1 MRKGMSVPC
10 NQNGGEIDMP
20 KRVLMSGNEAVAT
33 ALRQINPDV
42 FPAFPI
48 TPSTE
53 IPQYFSNYVSNGLV
67 DTEFITVESEHS
79 SMSAAMGA
87 SAAGARALTATSS
100 AGLAFMWEVLGV
112 AASSRLPV
120 ALAAVCRA
128 LTGPLNIN
136 CDHSDTMGARDSG
149 WIQLYAEDNQEAY
162 DNMVMAFN
170 IAEHKD
176 VMLPIMICQ
185 DGFITSHAMMNME
198 LLDDETVKAFVGE
211 REPSEY
217 LLNPDET
224 FAVGPYAVSDYYME
238 SRKAQAHAM
247 ENAKQVILDV
257 ARDFE
262 KISGRKYGLI
272 EEYRMDDAEYAV
284 VIIGSAAGTTKD
296 AIDKMRADGD
306 KVGLIKVRSF
316 RPFPGKEIAQSLK
329 KCKAVAIMDRSE
341 AFSTNGGPLG
351 AETMQAMYTEKCS
364 ALTIDIMY
372 GIGGRDVRV
381 EDMINVYETLKNIAE
396 TGETGPTYRYMGLR
410 DKEEN

>member
-1 MRKGMSVPC
+1 
-10 NQNGGEIDMP
+10 MP
-20 KRVLMSGNEAVAT
+20 KKVQMSGNEAVAN

-42 FPAFPI
+42 FPMFPI

-53 IPQYFSNYVSNGLV
+53 IPQYFANYVSNGLV

-79 SMSAAMGA
+79 SMSAAIGA

-112 AASSRLPV
+112 AASHRVPV
-120 ALAAVCRA
+120 VLAAVCRA

-149 WIQLYAEDNQEAY
+149 WIQLYAETNQEAY
-162 DNMVMAFN
+162 DNMVMAYR

-185 DGFITSHAMMNME
+185 DGFITSHAVMNME
-198 LLDDETVKAFVGE
+198 LLDDDVVKNFVGAY
-211 REPSEY
+211 EPEDY
-217 LLNPDET
+217 LLNPNET
-224 FAVGPYAVSDYYME
+224 YAVGPYAITDYYME

-247 ENAKQVILDV
+247 ENAKQVIKDI
-257 ARDFE
+257 AEEFE

-272 EEYRMDDAEYAV
+272 EEYRMEDAEYAV
-284 VIIGSAAGTTKD
+284 VIIGSAAGTTKE
-296 AIDKMRADGD
+296 AIDHMRENGE

-316 RPFPGKEIAQSLK
+316 RPFPGEEIAASLK

-341 AFSTNGGPLG
+341 SFSTNGGPLG
-351 AETMQAMYTEKCS
+351 AETMQAMYTARCT

-372 GIGGRDVRV
+372 GIGGRDVTV
-381 EDMINVYETLKNIAE
+381 DDMINVYDTLKDIAV
-396 TGETGPTYRYMGLR
+396 TGETGDVYRYMGLR
-410 DKEEN
+410 DKEAK

>member
-1 MRKGMSVPC
+1 
-10 NQNGGEIDMP
+10 MP
-20 KRVLMSGNEAVAT
+20 KKVQMSGNEAVAN

-42 FPAFPI
+42 FPMFPI

-53 IPQYFSNYVSNGLV
+53 IPQYFANYVSNGLV

-79 SMSAAMGA
+79 SMSAAIGA

-112 AASSRLPV
+112 AASHRVPV
-120 ALAAVCRA
+120 VLAAVCRA

-149 WIQLYAEDNQEAY
+149 WIQLYAETNQEAY
-162 DNMVMAFN
+162 DNMVMAYR

-185 DGFITSHAMMNME
+185 DGFITSHAVMNME
-198 LLDDETVKAFVGE
+198 LLDDDVVKNFVGE
-211 REPSEY
+211 YEPEDY
-217 LLNPDET
+217 LLNPNET
-224 FAVGPYAVSDYYME
+224 YAVGPYAITDYYME

-247 ENAKQVILDV
+247 ENAKQVIKDI
-257 ARDFE
+257 AEEFE

-272 EEYRMDDAEYAV
+272 EEYRIEDAEYAV
-284 VIIGSAAGTTKD
+284 VIIGSAAGTTKE
-296 AIDKMRADGD
+296 AIDHMRENGE

-316 RPFPGKEIAQSLK
+316 RPFPGEEIAASLK

-341 AFSTNGGPLG
+341 SFSTNGGPLG
-351 AETMQAMYTEKCS
+351 AETMQAMYTARCT

-372 GIGGRDVRV
+372 GIGGRDVTV
-381 EDMINVYETLKNIAE
+381 DDMINVYDTLKDIAA
-396 TGETGPTYRYMGLR
+396 TGETGDVYRYMGLR
-410 DKEEN
+410 DKEAK

>member
-1 MRKGMSVPC
+1 
-10 NQNGGEIDMP
+10 
-20 KRVLMSGNEAVAT
+20 MSGNEAVAN

-42 FPAFPI
+42 FPMFPI

-53 IPQYFSNYVSNGLV
+53 IPQYFANYVSNGLV

-79 SMSAAMGA
+79 SMSAAIGA

-112 AASSRLPV
+112 AASHRVPV
-120 ALAAVCRA
+120 VLAAVCRA

-149 WIQLYAEDNQEAY
+149 WIQLYAETNQEAY
-162 DNMVMAFN
+162 DNMVMAYR

-185 DGFITSHAMMNME
+185 DGFITSHAVMNME
-198 LLDDETVKAFVGE
+198 LLDDDVVKNFVGE
-211 REPSEY
+211 YEPEDY
-217 LLNPDET
+217 LLNPNET
-224 FAVGPYAVSDYYME
+224 YAVGPYAITDYYME

-247 ENAKQVILDV
+247 ENAKKVILDI
-257 ARDFE
+257 AEEFE

-272 EEYRMDDAEYAV
+272 EEYRMEDAEYAV
-284 VIIGSAAGTTKD
+284 VIIGSAAGTTKE
-296 AIDKMRADGD
+296 AIDHMRENGE

-316 RPFPGKEIAQSLK
+316 RPFPGEEIAASLK

-341 AFSTNGGPLG
+341 SFSTNGGPLG
-351 AETMQAMYTEKCS
+351 AETMQAMYTARCT

-372 GIGGRDVRV
+372 GIGGRDVTV
-381 EDMINVYETLKNIAE
+381 DDMINVYDTLKDIAV
-396 TGETGPTYRYMGLR
+396 TGETGDVYRYMGLR
-410 DKEEN
+410 DKEAK

>member
-1 MRKGMSVPC
+1 
-10 NQNGGEIDMP
+10 MP

-42 FPAFPI
+42 FPMFPI

-79 SMSAAMGA
+79 SMSAALGA
-87 SAAGARALTATSS
+87 AAAGARAVTATSS

-112 AASSRLPV
+112 AASSRMPI
-120 ALAAVCRA
+120 ALAAVARA

-162 DNMVMAFN
+162 DNMVMAYN
-170 IAEHKD
+170 IAEHPD

-185 DGFITSHAMMNME
+185 DGFITSHAVMNMQ
-198 LLDDETVKAFVGE
+198 LLDDLTVKEFVGE
-211 REPSEY
+211 RQPVDY

-247 ENAKQVILDV
+247 ENAKQVIKEI
-257 ARDFE
+257 AEEFE

-272 EEYRMDDAEYAV
+272 EEYRMEDAEYAV
-284 VIIGSAAGTTKD
+284 VIIGSAAGTTKE
-296 AIDKMRADGD
+296 AIDHMRENGE

-316 RPFPGKEIAQSLK
+316 RPFPAEEIAASLK

-341 AFSTNGGPLG
+341 SFSTNGGPLG
-351 AETMQAMYTEKCS
+351 AETMQAMYTARCT

-372 GIGGRDVRV
+372 GIGGRDVTV
-381 EDMINVYETLKNIAE
+381 DDMINVYNTLKDIAA
-396 TGETGPTYRYMGLR
+396 TGETGDVYRYMGLR
-410 DKEEN
+410 DKEAK

>member
-1 MRKGMSVPC
+1 
-10 NQNGGEIDMP
+10 MP
-20 KRVLMSGNEAVAT
+20 KRVLLSGNEAVAT

-53 IPQYFSNYVSNGLV
+53 IPQYFSNYVANGLV

-120 ALAAVCRA
+120 GLAAVCRA

-185 DGFITSHAMMNME
+185 DGFITSHAVNDME
-198 LLDDETVKAFVGE
+198 LLDDMTVKEFVGE
-211 REPSEY
+211 REPVDY
-217 LLNPDET
+217 LLNPKET

-257 ARDFE
+257 AKDFE

-272 EEYRMDDAEYAV
+272 EEYKMDDAEYAV

-296 AIDKMRADGD
+296 AIDRMRENGD
-306 KVGLIKVRSF
+306 KVGLIKIRSF
-316 RPFPGKEIAQSLK
+316 RPFPGKEIAESLK
-329 KCKAVAIMDRSE
+329 KCKAAAVMDRSE
-341 AFSTNGGPLG
+341 AFSTNGGPVG
-351 AETMQAMYTEKCS
+351 AETMQAMYS
-364 ALTIDIMY
+364 AGCTAKTINIMY

-381 EDMINVYETLKNIAE
+381 EDMMNVYETLKDIAA
-396 TGETGPTYRYMGLR
+396 TGETGDVYRYMGLR
-410 DKEEN
+410 DKEAK

>member
-1 MRKGMSVPC
+1 
-10 NQNGGEIDMP
+10 MP
-20 KRVLMSGNEAVAT
+20 KKVLMSGNEAVAT

-53 IPQYFSNYVSNGLV
+53 VPQYFSNYVSNGLV

-170 IAEHKD
+170 IAEHED

-198 LLDDETVKAFVGE
+198 LLDDMTVKEFVGE
-211 REPSEY
+211 REPVDY
-217 LLNPDET
+217 LLNPEEK

-257 ARDFE
+257 AKDFE

-272 EEYRMDDAEYAV
+272 EEYKMEDAEYAM
-284 VIIGSAAGTTKD
+284 VIIGSAAGTAKE
-296 AIDKMRADGD
+296 AIDQMRADGE
-306 KVGLIKVRSF
+306 KVGLVKIRSF
-316 RPFPGKEIAQSLK
+316 RPFPAEEIAKALK
-329 KCKAVAIMDRSE
+329 PCKAVAVMDRSE
-341 AFSTNGGPLG
+341 AFSTNGGPVG
-351 AETMQAMYTEKCS
+351 AETMQAMYVNGCTAK
-364 ALTIDIMY
+364 AINIMY
-372 GIGGRDVRV
+372 GIGGRDVTV
-381 EDMINVYETLKNIAE
+381 DDMKGVYKTLMKIDE

-410 DKEEN
+410 DKEAK

>member
-1 MRKGMSVPC
+1 
-10 NQNGGEIDMP
+10 MP
-20 KRVLMSGNEAVAT
+20 KKVLMSGNEAVAT

-53 IPQYFSNYVSNGLV
+53 VPQYFSNYVSNGLV

-170 IAEHKD
+170 IAEHED

-198 LLDDETVKAFVGE
+198 LLDDMTVKEFVGE
-211 REPSEY
+211 REPVDY
-217 LLNPDET
+217 LLNPEEK

-257 ARDFE
+257 AKDFE

-272 EEYRMDDAEYAV
+272 EEYKMEDAEYAM
-284 VIIGSAAGTTKD
+284 VIIGSAAGTAKE
-296 AIDKMRADGD
+296 AIDQMRADGE
-306 KVGLIKVRSF
+306 KVGLVKIRSF
-316 RPFPGKEIAQSLK
+316 RPFPAEEIAKALK
-329 KCKAVAIMDRSE
+329 PCKAVAVMDRSE
-341 AFSTNGGPLG
+341 AFSTNGGPVG
-351 AETMQAMYTEKCS
+351 AETMQAMYVNGCTAK
-364 ALTIDIMY
+364 AINIMY
-372 GIGGRDVRV
+372 GIGGRDVTV
-381 EDMINVYETLKNIAE
+381 DDMKGVYKTLMEIDE

-410 DKEEN
+410 DKEAK

>member
-1 MRKGMSVPC
+1 
-10 NQNGGEIDMP
+10 MP
-20 KRVLMSGNEAVAT
+20 KKVQMSGNEAVAN

-42 FPAFPI
+42 FPMFPI

-53 IPQYFSNYVSNGLV
+53 IPQYFANYVSNGLV

-79 SMSAAMGA
+79 SMSAAIGA

-112 AASSRLPV
+112 AASHRVPV
-120 ALAAVCRA
+120 VLAAVCRA

-149 WIQLYAEDNQEAY
+149 WIQLYAETNQEAY
-162 DNMVMAFN
+162 DNMVMAYR

-185 DGFITSHAMMNME
+185 DGFITSHAVMNME
-198 LLDDETVKAFVGE
+198 LLDDDVVKNFVGE
-211 REPSEY
+211 YEPEDY
-217 LLNPDET
+217 LLNPNET
-224 FAVGPYAVSDYYME
+224 YAVGPYAITDYYME

-257 ARDFE
+257 AKDFE

-272 EEYRMDDAEYAV
+272 EEYKMDDAEYAM
-284 VIIGSAAGTTKD
+284 VIIGSAAGTAKEAVD
-296 AIDKMRADGD
+296 EMREAGK
-306 KVGLIKVRSF
+306 KVGIIKIRSF
-316 RPFPGKEIAQSLK
+316 RPFPGEEIATSLK
-329 KCKAVAIMDRSE
+329 KCKAVAVMDRCES
-341 AFSTNGGPLG
+341 FSTNGGPVG
-351 AETMQAMYTEKCS
+351 AETMQAMYTNGCTAK
-364 ALTIDIMY
+364 AINIMY
-372 GIGGRDVRV
+372 GIGGRDVTV
-381 EDMINVYETLKNIAE
+381 GDMRGVYDTLEEIAK

-410 DKEEN
+410 DKEAK

>member
-1 MRKGMSVPC
+1 
-10 NQNGGEIDMP
+10 MP
-20 KRVLMSGNEAVAT
+20 KKVQMSGNEAVAN

-42 FPAFPI
+42 FPMFPI

-53 IPQYFSNYVSNGLV
+53 IPQYFANYVSNGLV

-79 SMSAAMGA
+79 SMSAAIGA
-87 SAAGARALTATSS
+87 SAAGARELTATSS

-112 AASSRLPV
+112 AASHRVPV
-120 ALAAVCRA
+120 VLAAVCRA

-149 WIQLYAEDNQEAY
+149 WIQLYAETNQEAY
-162 DNMVMAFN
+162 DNMVMAYR

-185 DGFITSHAMMNME
+185 DGFITSHAVMNME
-198 LLDDETVKAFVGE
+198 LLDDDVVKNFVGE
-211 REPSEY
+211 YEPEDY
-217 LLNPDET
+217 LLNPNET
-224 FAVGPYAVSDYYME
+224 YAVGPYAITDYYME

-247 ENAKQVILDV
+247 ENAKQVIKDI
-257 ARDFE
+257 AEEFE

-272 EEYRMDDAEYAV
+272 EEYRMEDAEYAV
-284 VIIGSAAGTTKD
+284 VIIGSAAGTTKE
-296 AIDKMRADGD
+296 AIDHMRENGE

-316 RPFPGKEIAQSLK
+316 RPFPGEEIAASLK

-341 AFSTNGGPLG
+341 SFSTNGGPLG
-351 AETMQAMYTEKCS
+351 AETMQAMYTARCT

-372 GIGGRDVRV
+372 GIGGRDVTV
-381 EDMINVYETLKNIAE
+381 DDMINVYDTLKDIAV
-396 TGETGPTYRYMGLR
+396 TGETGDVYRYMGLR
-410 DKEEN
+410 DKEAK

>member
-1 MRKGMSVPC
+1 
-10 NQNGGEIDMP
+10 MP
-20 KRVLMSGNEAVAT
+20 KKVQMSGNEAVAN

-42 FPAFPI
+42 FPMFPI

-53 IPQYFSNYVSNGLV
+53 IPQYFANYVSNGLV

-79 SMSAAMGA
+79 SMSAAIGA

-112 AASSRLPV
+112 AASHRVPV
-120 ALAAVCRA
+120 VLAAVCRA

-149 WIQLYAEDNQEAY
+149 WIQLYAETNQEAY
-162 DNMVMAFN
+162 DNMVMAYR

-185 DGFITSHAMMNME
+185 DGFITSHAVMNME
-198 LLDDETVKAFVGE
+198 LLDDDVVKNFVGE
-211 REPSEY
+211 YEPENY
-217 LLNPDET
+217 LLNPNET
-224 FAVGPYAVSDYYME
+224 YAVGPYAITDYYME

-247 ENAKQVILDV
+247 ENAKQVIKDI
-257 ARDFE
+257 AEEFE
-262 KISGRKYGLI
+262 KISGRKYSLI
-272 EEYRMDDAEYAV
+272 EEYRMEDAEYAV
-284 VIIGSAAGTTKD
+284 VIIGSAAGTTKE
-296 AIDKMRADGD
+296 AIDHMRENGE

-316 RPFPGKEIAQSLK
+316 RPFPGEEIAASLK

-341 AFSTNGGPLG
+341 SFSTNGGPLG
-351 AETMQAMYTEKCS
+351 AETMQAMYTARCT

-372 GIGGRDVRV
+372 GIGGRDVTV
-381 EDMINVYETLKNIAE
+381 DDMINVYDTLKDIAA
-396 TGETGPTYRYMGLR
+396 TGETGDVYRYMGLR
-410 DKEEN
+410 DKEAK

>member
-1 MRKGMSVPC
+1 
-10 NQNGGEIDMP
+10 MP
-20 KRVLMSGNEAVAT
+20 KKVQMSGNEAVAN

-42 FPAFPI
+42 FPMFPI

-53 IPQYFSNYVSNGLV
+53 IPQYFANYVSNGLV

-79 SMSAAMGA
+79 SMSAAIGA

-112 AASSRLPV
+112 AASHRVPV
-120 ALAAVCRA
+120 VLAAVCRA

-149 WIQLYAEDNQEAY
+149 WIQLYAETNQEAY
-162 DNMVMAFN
+162 DNMVMAYR

-185 DGFITSHAMMNME
+185 DGFITSHAVMNME
-198 LLDDETVKAFVGE
+198 LLDDDVVKNFVGE
-211 REPSEY
+211 YEPEDY
-217 LLNPDET
+217 LLNPNET
-224 FAVGPYAVSDYYME
+224 YAVGPYAITDYYME

-247 ENAKQVILDV
+247 ENAKQVIKDI
-257 ARDFE
+257 AEEFE

-272 EEYRMDDAEYAV
+272 EEYRMEDAEYAV
-284 VIIGSAAGTTKD
+284 VIIGSAAGTTKE
-296 AIDKMRADGD
+296 AIDHMRENGE

-316 RPFPGKEIAQSLK
+316 RPFPGEEIAASLK

-341 AFSTNGGPLG
+341 SFSTNGGPLG
-351 AETMQAMYTEKCS
+351 AETMQAMYTARCT

-372 GIGGRDVRV
+372 GIGGRDVTV
-381 EDMINVYETLKNIAE
+381 DDLINVYDTLKDIAA
-396 TGETGPTYRYMGLR
+396 TGETGDVYRYMGLR
-410 DKEEN
+410 DKEAK

>member
-1 MRKGMSVPC
+1 
-10 NQNGGEIDMP
+10 MP
-20 KRVLMSGNEAVAT
+20 KRVLLSGNEAVAT

-53 IPQYFSNYVSNGLV
+53 IPQYFSNYVANGLV

-149 WIQLYAEDNQEAY
+149 WIQLYAENNQEAY
-162 DNMVMAFN
+162 DNMVMAFR
-170 IAEHKD
+170 IAEHAD

-185 DGFITSHAMMNME
+185 DGFVTSHAVNDME
-198 LLDDETVKAFVGE
+198 ILEDDVVKQFVGE
-211 REPSEY
+211 REPKEY
-217 LLNPDET
+217 LLNSEET

-247 ENAKQVILDV
+247 ENAKQVITEI
-257 ARDFE
+257 AAEYE

-272 EEYRMDDAEYAV
+272 ETYKMEDAEVAI
-284 VIIGSAAGTTKD
+284 VIIGSAAGAGKD
-296 AIDKMRADGD
+296 AADRMRAQGIAA
-306 KVGLIKVRSF
+306 GLIKIRSF
-316 RPFPGKEIAQSLK
+316 RPFPGREIGESLK
-329 KCKAVAIMDRSE
+329 NCKAVAVMDRSE
-341 AFSTNGGPLG
+341 SFSTNGGPVG
-351 AETMQAMYTEKCS
+351 AETMQAMYTAGCS
-364 ALTIDIMY
+364 AKTINIMY
-372 GIGGRDVRV
+372 GIGGRDVTV
-381 EDMINVYETLKNIAE
+381 EDMEGVYHTLDEIAQS
-396 TGETGPTYRYMGLR
+396 GETGDVYRYMGLR
-410 DKEEN
+410 DKEAK

>member
-1 MRKGMSVPC
+1 
-10 NQNGGEIDMP
+10 MP

-42 FPAFPI
+42 FPMFPI

-79 SMSAAMGA
+79 SMSAALGA
-87 SAAGARALTATSS
+87 AAAGARAVTATSS

-112 AASSRLPV
+112 AASSRMPI
-120 ALAAVCRA
+120 ALAAVARA

-162 DNMVMAFN
+162 DNMVMAYN
-170 IAEHKD
+170 IAEHPD

-185 DGFITSHAMMNME
+185 DGFITSHAVMNMQ
-198 LLDDETVKAFVGE
+198 LLDDLTVKEFVGE
-211 REPSEY
+211 RQPVDY

-247 ENAKQVILDV
+247 ENAKKVILDV
-257 ARDFE
+257 AKKFE

-272 EEYRMDDAEYAV
+272 EEYKMQDAEYAV

-296 AIDKMRADGD
+296 AIDRMRANGD

-316 RPFPGKEIAQSLK
+316 RPFPGEEIAASLK
-329 KCKAVAIMDRSE
+329 KCKAVAVMDRSE

-351 AETMQAMYTEKCS
+351 AETMQAMYTGKCD
-364 ALTIDIMY
+364 ALAIDIMY

-381 EDMINVYETLKNIAE
+381 EDMINVYETLKDIAK

-410 DKEEN
+410 DKEAT

>member
-1 MRKGMSVPC
+1 
-10 NQNGGEIDMP
+10 MP
-20 KRVLMSGNEAVAT
+20 KKVLMSGNEAVAT

-120 ALAAVCRA
+120 GLAAVCRA

-198 LLDDETVKAFVGE
+198 LLDDMTVKEFVGE
-211 REPSEY
+211 REPEDY
-217 LLNPDET
+217 LLNPKEK

-257 ARDFE
+257 AKEFE

-272 EEYRMDDAEYAV
+272 EEYKMEDAEYAM
-284 VIIGSAAGTTKD
+284 VIIGSAAGTAKEAVD
-296 AIDKMRADGD
+296 RMRDNGE
-306 KVGLIKVRSF
+306 KVGLIKIRSF
-316 RPFPGKEIAQSLK
+316 RPFPAEEIAKALMP
-329 KCKAVAIMDRSE
+329 CKAVAVMDRSE
-341 AFSTNGGPLG
+341 AFSTNGGPVG
-351 AETMQAMYTEKCS
+351 AETMQAMYVHGCTAK
-364 ALTIDIMY
+364 AINIMY
-372 GIGGRDVRV
+372 GIGGRDVTV
-381 EDMINVYETLKNIAE
+381 EDMKGVYETLMGIAK

-410 DKEEN
+410 DKEAK

>member
-1 MRKGMSVPC
+1 
-10 NQNGGEIDMP
+10 MP
-20 KRVLMSGNEAVAT
+20 KKVQMSGNEAVAN

-42 FPAFPI
+42 FPMFPI

-53 IPQYFSNYVSNGLV
+53 IPQYFANYVSNGLV

-79 SMSAAMGA
+79 SMSAAIGA

-112 AASSRLPV
+112 AASHRVPV
-120 ALAAVCRA
+120 VLAAVCRA

-149 WIQLYAEDNQEAY
+149 WIQLYAETNQEAY
-162 DNMVMAFN
+162 DNMVMAYR

-185 DGFITSHAMMNME
+185 DGFITSHAVMNME
-198 LLDDETVKAFVGE
+198 LLDDDVVKNFVGE
-211 REPSEY
+211 YEPEDY
-217 LLNPDET
+217 LLNPNET
-224 FAVGPYAVSDYYME
+224 YAVGPYAITDYYME

-247 ENAKQVILDV
+247 ENAKQVIKDI
-257 ARDFE
+257 AEEFE

-272 EEYRMDDAEYAV
+272 EEYRMEDAEYAV
-284 VIIGSAAGTTKD
+284 VIIGSAAGTTKE
-296 AIDKMRADGD
+296 AIDHMRENGE

-316 RPFPGKEIAQSLK
+316 RPFPGEEIAASLK

-341 AFSTNGGPLG
+341 SFSTNGGPLG
-351 AETMQAMYTEKCS
+351 AETMQAMYTARCT

-372 GIGGRDVRV
+372 GIGGRDVTV
-381 EDMINVYETLKNIAE
+381 DDMINVYDTLKDIAAP
-396 TGETGPTYRYMGLR
+396 GETGDVYRYMGLR
-410 DKEEN
+410 DKEAK

>member
-1 MRKGMSVPC
+1 
-10 NQNGGEIDMP
+10 MP
-20 KRVLMSGNEAVAT
+20 KKVLMSGNEAVAT

-120 ALAAVCRA
+120 ALTAVCRA

-198 LLDDETVKAFVGE
+198 LLDDMTVKEFVGE
-211 REPSEY
+211 REPVDY
-217 LLNPDET
+217 LLNPEEK

-257 ARDFE
+257 AKDFE

-272 EEYRMDDAEYAV
+272 EEYKMDDAEYAM
-284 VIIGSAAGTTKD
+284 VIIGSAAGTAKE
-296 AIDKMRADGD
+296 AIDQMRAEGE
-306 KVGLIKVRSF
+306 KVGLIKIRSF
-316 RPFPGKEIAQSLK
+316 RPFPGAEIAASLK
-329 KCKAVAIMDRSE
+329 KCKAVAVMDRSE
-341 AFSTNGGPLG
+341 AFSTNGGPVG
-351 AETMQAMYTEKCS
+351 AETMQAMYTGGCTAK
-364 ALTIDIMY
+364 AINIMY
-372 GIGGRDVRV
+372 GIGGRDVTV
-381 EDMINVYETLKNIAE
+381 DDMKGVYQTLMDIAE

-410 DKEEN
+410 DKEAK

>member
-1 MRKGMSVPC
+1 
-10 NQNGGEIDMP
+10 MP

-120 ALAAVCRA
+120 GLAAVCRA

-198 LLDDETVKAFVGE
+198 LLDDMTVKEFVGE
-211 REPSEY
+211 REPVEY
-217 LLNPDET
+217 LLNPEEK

-257 ARDFE
+257 AKDFE

-272 EEYRMDDAEYAV
+272 EEYKMDDAEYAM
-284 VIIGSAAGTTKD
+284 VIIGSAAGTAKE
-296 AIDKMRADGD
+296 AIDQMRAEGE
-306 KVGLIKVRSF
+306 KVGLIKIRSF
-316 RPFPGKEIAQSLK
+316 RPFPGAEIAASLK
-329 KCKAVAIMDRSE
+329 KCKAVAVMDRSE
-341 AFSTNGGPLG
+341 AFSTNGGPVG
-351 AETMQAMYTEKCS
+351 AETMQAMYTGGCTAK
-364 ALTIDIMY
+364 AINIMY
-372 GIGGRDVRV
+372 GIGGRDVTV
-381 EDMINVYETLKNIAE
+381 DDMKGAYKTLMDIAK

-410 DKEEN
+410 DKEAK

>member
-1 MRKGMSVPC
+1 
-10 NQNGGEIDMP
+10 MP
-20 KRVLMSGNEAVAT
+20 KKVQMSGNEAVAN

-42 FPAFPI
+42 FPMFPI

-53 IPQYFSNYVSNGLV
+53 IPQYFANYVSNGLV

-79 SMSAAMGA
+79 SMSAAIGA

-112 AASSRLPV
+112 AASHRVPV
-120 ALAAVCRA
+120 VLAAVCRA

-149 WIQLYAEDNQEAY
+149 WIQLYAETNQEAY
-162 DNMVMAFN
+162 DNMVMAYR

-185 DGFITSHAMMNME
+185 DGFITSHAEMNME
-198 LLDDETVKAFVGE
+198 LLDDDVVKNFVGE
-211 REPSEY
+211 YEPEDY
-217 LLNPDET
+217 LLNPNET
-224 FAVGPYAVSDYYME
+224 YAVGPYAITDYYME

-247 ENAKQVILDV
+247 ENAKQVIKDI
-257 ARDFE
+257 AEEFE

-272 EEYRMDDAEYAV
+272 EEYRMEDAEYAV
-284 VIIGSAAGTTKD
+284 VIIGSAAGTTKE
-296 AIDKMRADGD
+296 AIDHMREDGE

-316 RPFPGKEIAQSLK
+316 RPFPGEEIAASLK

-341 AFSTNGGPLG
+341 SFSTNGGPLG
-351 AETMQAMYTEKCS
+351 AETMQAMYTARCT

-372 GIGGRDVRV
+372 GIGGRDVTV
-381 EDMINVYETLKNIAE
+381 DDMINVYDTLKDIAA
-396 TGETGPTYRYMGLR
+396 TGETGDVYRYMGLR
-410 DKEEN
+410 DKEAK

>member
-1 MRKGMSVPC
+1 
-10 NQNGGEIDMP
+10 MP

-42 FPAFPI
+42 FPMFPI

-53 IPQYFSNYVSNGLV
+53 IPQYFSNYVSNGLG

-79 SMSAAMGA
+79 SMSAALGA
-87 SAAGARALTATSS
+87 AAAGARAVTATSS

-112 AASSRLPV
+112 AASSRMPI
-120 ALAAVCRA
+120 ALAAVARA

-162 DNMVMAFN
+162 DNMVMAYN
-170 IAEHKD
+170 IAEHPD

-185 DGFITSHAMMNME
+185 DGFITSHAVMNMQ
-198 LLDDETVKAFVGE
+198 LLDDLTVKEFVGE
-211 REPSEY
+211 RQPVDY

-247 ENAKQVILDV
+247 ENAKKVILDV
-257 ARDFE
+257 AKKFE

-272 EEYRMDDAEYAV
+272 EEYKMQDAEYAV

-296 AIDKMRADGD
+296 AIDRMRANGD

-316 RPFPGKEIAQSLK
+316 RPFPGEEIAASLK
-329 KCKAVAIMDRSE
+329 KCKAVAVMDRSE

-351 AETMQAMYTEKCS
+351 AETMQAMYTGKCD
-364 ALTIDIMY
+364 ALAIDIMY

-381 EDMINVYETLKNIAE
+381 EDMINVYETLKDIAK

-410 DKEEN
+410 DKEAK

>member
-1 MRKGMSVPC
+1 
-10 NQNGGEIDMP
+10 MP
-20 KRVLMSGNEAVAT
+20 KKVQMSGNEAVAN

-42 FPAFPI
+42 FPMFPI

-53 IPQYFSNYVSNGLV
+53 IPQYFANYVSNGLV

-79 SMSAAMGA
+79 SMSAAIGA

-112 AASSRLPV
+112 AASHRVPV
-120 ALAAVCRA
+120 VLAAVCRA

-149 WIQLYAEDNQEAY
+149 WIQLYAETNQEAY
-162 DNMVMAFN
+162 DNMVMAYR

-185 DGFITSHAMMNME
+185 DGFITSHAVMNME
-198 LLDDETVKAFVGE
+198 LLDDDVVKNFVGE
-211 REPSEY
+211 YEPEDY
-217 LLNPDET
+217 LLNPNET
-224 FAVGPYAVSDYYME
+224 YAVGPYAITDYYME

-247 ENAKQVILDV
+247 ENAKQVIKDI
-257 ARDFE
+257 AEEFE

-272 EEYRMDDAEYAV
+272 EEYRMEDAEYAV
-284 VIIGSAAGTTKD
+284 VIIGSAAGTTKE
-296 AIDKMRADGD
+296 AIDHMRENGE

-316 RPFPGKEIAQSLK
+316 RPFPGEEIAASLK
-329 KCKAVAIMDRSE
+329 KCKAVAIMYRSE
-341 AFSTNGGPLG
+341 SFSTNGGPLG
-351 AETMQAMYTEKCS
+351 AETMQAMYTARCT

-372 GIGGRDVRV
+372 GIGGRDVTV
-381 EDMINVYETLKNIAE
+381 DDMINVYDTLKDIAA
-396 TGETGPTYRYMGLR
+396 TGETGDVYRYMGLR
-410 DKEEN
+410 DKEAK

>member
-1 MRKGMSVPC
+1 MS
-10 NQNGGEIDMP
+10 
-20 KRVLMSGNEAVAT
+20 KKAFMSGNEAVVT

-53 IPQYFSNYVSNGLV
+53 VPQYFSNYVANGLV

-120 ALAAVCRA
+120 GLASVCRA

-185 DGFITSHAMMNME
+185 DGFITSHAVNDME
-198 LLDDETVKAFVGE
+198 LLDDDVVKKFVGE
-211 REPSEY
+211 REASEY
-217 LLNPDET
+217 LLNPDEK

-247 ENAKQVILDV
+247 ENAKQVIMDV
-257 ARDFE
+257 AKDFE

-272 EEYRMDDAEYAV
+272 EEYKMDDAEYAI
-284 VIIGSAAGTTKD
+284 VIIGSAAGTSKE
-296 AIDKMRADGD
+296 AIDQMREEGD
-306 KVGLIKVRSF
+306 KVGLVKVRSF
-316 RPFPGKEIAQSLK
+316 RPFPAEEIGKALK
-329 KCKAVAIMDRSE
+329 GCKAVAVMDRSE

-351 AETMQAMYTEKCS
+351 AETMQAMYQYGCD
-364 ALTIDIMY
+364 ALAIDIMY
-372 GIGGRDVRV
+372 GIGGRDVKV
-381 EDMINVYETLKNIAE
+381 EDIKGVYETLKDIAK
-396 TGETGPTYRYMGLR
+396 TGDRGEIYRYMGLR
-410 DKEEN
+410 DKEAK

>member
-1 MRKGMSVPC
+1 
-10 NQNGGEIDMP
+10 MP
-20 KRVLMSGNEAVAT
+20 KKVQMSGNEAVAN

-42 FPAFPI
+42 FPMFPI

-53 IPQYFSNYVSNGLV
+53 IPQYFANYVSNGLV

-79 SMSAAMGA
+79 SMSAAIGA

-112 AASSRLPV
+112 AASHRVPV
-120 ALAAVCRA
+120 VLAAVCRA

-149 WIQLYAEDNQEAY
+149 WIQLYAETNQEAY
-162 DNMVMAFN
+162 DNMVMAYR

-185 DGFITSHAMMNME
+185 DGFITSHAVMNME
-198 LLDDETVKAFVGE
+198 LLDDDVVKNFVGE
-211 REPSEY
+211 YEPEDY
-217 LLNPDET
+217 LLNPNET
-224 FAVGPYAVSDYYME
+224 YAVGPYAITDYYME

-247 ENAKQVILDV
+247 ENAKQVIKDI
-257 ARDFE
+257 AEEFE

-272 EEYRMDDAEYAV
+272 EEYRMEDAEYAV
-284 VIIGSAAGTTKD
+284 VIIGSAAGTTKE
-296 AIDKMRADGD
+296 AIDHMRENGE

-316 RPFPGKEIAQSLK
+316 RPFPGEEIAASLK

-341 AFSTNGGPLG
+341 SFSTNGGPLG
-351 AETMQAMYTEKCS
+351 AETMQAMYTARCT

-372 GIGGRDVRV
+372 GIGGRDVTV
-381 EDMINVYETLKNIAE
+381 DDMINVYDTLKDIAV
-396 TGETGPTYRYMGLR
+396 TGETGDVYRYMRLR
-410 DKEEN
+410 DKEAK

>member
-1 MRKGMSVPC
+1 
-10 NQNGGEIDMP
+10 MP
-20 KRVLMSGNEAVAT
+20 KKVQMSGNEAVAN

-42 FPAFPI
+42 FPMFPI

-53 IPQYFSNYVSNGLV
+53 IPQYFANYVSNGLV

-79 SMSAAMGA
+79 SMSAAIGA

-112 AASSRLPV
+112 AASHRVPV
-120 ALAAVCRA
+120 VLAAVCRA

-149 WIQLYAEDNQEAY
+149 WIQLYAETNQEAY
-162 DNMVMAFN
+162 DNMVMAYR

-185 DGFITSHAMMNME
+185 DGFITSHAVMNME
-198 LLDDETVKAFVGE
+198 LLDDDVVKNFVGE
-211 REPSEY
+211 YEPEDY
-217 LLNPDET
+217 LLNPNET
-224 FAVGPYAVSDYYME
+224 YAVGPYAITDYYME

-247 ENAKQVILDV
+247 ENAKQVIKDI
-257 ARDFE
+257 AEEFE

-272 EEYRMDDAEYAV
+272 EEYRMEDAEYAV
-284 VIIGSAAGTTKD
+284 VIIGSAAGTTKE
-296 AIDKMRADGD
+296 AIDHMRENGE

-316 RPFPGKEIAQSLK
+316 RPFPGEEIAASLK

-341 AFSTNGGPLG
+341 SFSTNGGPLG
-351 AETMQAMYTEKCS
+351 AETMQAMYTARCT

-372 GIGGRDVRV
+372 GIGGRDVTV
-381 EDMINVYETLKNIAE
+381 DDMINVYDTLKDIAA
-396 TGETGPTYRYMGLR
+396 TGETGDVYGYMGLR
-410 DKEEN
+410 DKEAK

>member
-1 MRKGMSVPC
+1 MHKKVF
-10 NQNGGEIDMP
+10 
-20 KRVLMSGNEAVAT
+20 LSGNEAVAT

-170 IAEHKD
+170 IAENKD

-185 DGFITSHAMMNME
+185 DGFITSHAVMNME
-198 LLDDETVKAFVGE
+198 ILDDMTVKEFVGE
-211 REPSEY
+211 REPVDY
-217 LLNPDET
+217 LLNPEEK

-257 ARDFE
+257 AKEFAG
-262 KISGRKYGLI
+262 ISGREYGLF
-272 EEYRMDDAEYAV
+272 EEYKTEDADYV
-284 VIIGSAAGTTKD
+284 MVIIGSAAGTAKEAVD
-296 AIDKMRADGD
+296 ELREEGK
-306 KVGLIKVRSF
+306 KVGVLKLRVF
-316 RPFPGKEIAQSLK
+316 RPFPAEEIVEAIK
-329 KCKAVAIMDRSE
+329 NCKAVAIMDRCESYNG
-341 AFSTNGGPLG
+341 NGGPLG
-351 AETMQAMYTEKCS
+351 SEITAGLYRTRTYLEAINYT
-364 ALTIDIMY
+364 Y
-372 GIGGRDVRV
+372 GLGGRDFTV
-381 EDMINVYETLKNIAE
+381 EDAKDVFAE
-396 TGETGPTYRYMGLR
+396 LADVVENGKPVTQYQYIGLR
-410 DKEEN
+410 K

>member
-1 MRKGMSVPC
+1 
-10 NQNGGEIDMP
+10 MP

-42 FPAFPI
+42 FPMFPI

-67 DTEFITVESEHS
+67 GTEFITVESEHS
-79 SMSAAMGA
+79 SMSAALGA
-87 SAAGARALTATSS
+87 AAAGARAVTATSS

-112 AASSRLPV
+112 AASSRMPI
-120 ALAAVCRA
+120 ALAAVARA

-162 DNMVMAFN
+162 DNMVMAYN
-170 IAEHKD
+170 IAEHPD

-185 DGFITSHAMMNME
+185 DGFITSHAVMNMQ
-198 LLDDETVKAFVGE
+198 LLDDLTVKEFVGE
-211 REPSEY
+211 RQPVDY

-247 ENAKQVILDV
+247 ENAKKVILDV
-257 ARDFE
+257 AKKFE

-272 EEYRMDDAEYAV
+272 EEYKMQDAEYAV

-296 AIDKMRADGD
+296 AIDRMRANGD

-316 RPFPGKEIAQSLK
+316 RPFPGEEIAASLK
-329 KCKAVAIMDRSE
+329 KCKAVAVMDRSE

-351 AETMQAMYTEKCS
+351 AETMQAMYTGKCD
-364 ALTIDIMY
+364 ALAIDIMY

-381 EDMINVYETLKNIAE
+381 EDMINVYETLKDIAK

-410 DKEEN
+410 DKEAK

>member
-1 MRKGMSVPC
+1 
-10 NQNGGEIDMP
+10 MP

-42 FPAFPI
+42 FPMFPI

-79 SMSAAMGA
+79 SMSAALGA
-87 SAAGARALTATSS
+87 AAAGARAVTATSS

-112 AASSRLPV
+112 AASSRMPI
-120 ALAAVCRA
+120 ALAAVARA

-162 DNMVMAFN
+162 DNMVMAYN
-170 IAEHKD
+170 IAEHPD

-185 DGFITSHAMMNME
+185 DGFITSHAVMNMQ
-198 LLDDETVKAFVGE
+198 LLDDLTVKEFVGE
-211 REPSEY
+211 RQPVDY

-224 FAVGPYAVSDYYME
+224 FAVSDYYME

-247 ENAKQVILDV
+247 ENAKKVILDV
-257 ARDFE
+257 AKKFE

-272 EEYRMDDAEYAV
+272 EEYKMHDAEYAV

-296 AIDKMRADGD
+296 AIDRMRANGD

-316 RPFPGKEIAQSLK
+316 RPFPGEEIAASLK
-329 KCKAVAIMDRSE
+329 KCKAVAVMDRSE

-351 AETMQAMYTEKCS
+351 AETMQAMYTGKCD
-364 ALTIDIMY
+364 ALAIDIMY

-381 EDMINVYETLKNIAE
+381 EDMINVYETLKDIAK

-410 DKEEN
+410 DKEAK

>member
-1 MRKGMSVPC
+1 
-10 NQNGGEIDMP
+10 MP
-20 KRVLMSGNEAVAT
+20 KKVQMSGNEAVAN

-42 FPAFPI
+42 FPMFPI

-53 IPQYFSNYVSNGLV
+53 IPQYFANYVSNGLV

-79 SMSAAMGA
+79 SMSAAIGA

-112 AASSRLPV
+112 AASHRVPV
-120 ALAAVCRA
+120 VLAAVCRA

-149 WIQLYAEDNQEAY
+149 WIQLYAETNQEAY
-162 DNMVMAFN
+162 DNMVMAYR

-185 DGFITSHAMMNME
+185 DGFITSHAVMNME
-198 LLDDETVKAFVGE
+198 LLDDDVVKNFVGE
-211 REPSEY
+211 YEPEDY
-217 LLNPDET
+217 LLNPNET
-224 FAVGPYAVSDYYME
+224 YAVGPYAITDYYME

-247 ENAKQVILDV
+247 ENAKQVIKDI
-257 ARDFE
+257 AEEFE

-272 EEYRMDDAEYAV
+272 EEYRMEDAEYAV
-284 VIIGSAAGTTKD
+284 VIIGSAAGTTKE
-296 AIDKMRADGD
+296 AIDHMRENGE

-316 RPFPGKEIAQSLK
+316 RPFPEEEIAASLK

-341 AFSTNGGPLG
+341 SFSTNGGPLG
-351 AETMQAMYTEKCS
+351 AETMQAMYTARCT

-372 GIGGRDVRV
+372 GIGGRDVTV
-381 EDMINVYETLKNIAE
+381 DDMINVYDTLKDIAA
-396 TGETGPTYRYMGLR
+396 TGETGDVYRYMGLR
-410 DKEEN
+410 DKEAK